1 MNEWLKDIYRHLL
14 AVLVSS
20 LEFQFLLIQFHYT
33 IAQGK
38 HRAMLY
44 ISKAFKT
51 EQQQQTKMNTNI

>member
-1 MNEWLKDIYRHLL
+1 MAAIVFFIFWRNL
-14 AVLVSS
+14 
-20 LEFQFLLIQFHYT
+20 FLIIIQFYYT

-51 EQQQQTKMNTNI
+51 DQQQQQQNNMNTNI

>member
-1 MNEWLKDIYRHLL
+1 MFIYL
-14 AVLVSS
+14 
-20 LEFQFLLIQFHYT
+20 FIFIQFQYT

-51 EQQQQTKMNTNI
+51 QQQQQQQMNTNI